1 MSTTTIEDKRTVHM
15 HEVKARDLQAKI
27 TALLNIEKV
36 STKLGYPSLP
46 SQRIVQDVHS
56 CVEQL
61 QTIERE
67 VRSLQVSQKELVELK
82 DHLDDKKIE
91 RNELTLRQEVKS
103 RSFVVECYLVD
114 IFYSV
119 WRSNSQMRT
128 TNWKEHRS
136 TRKTKSWPVRERSS
150 ACNVNTMRW

>member
-1 MSTTTIEDKRTVHM
+1 M
-15 HEVKARDLQAKI
+15 HEVKARDLQAKV

-36 STKLGYPSLP
+36 STKLRYLSLP
-46 SQRIVQDVHS
+46 SQRIVQDIHG

-103 RSFVVECYLVD
+103 
-114 IFYSV
+114 
-119 WRSNSQMRT
+119 
-128 TNWKEHRS
+128 
-136 TRKTKSWPVRERSS
+136 P
-150 ACNVNTMRW
+150 